1 MIVKSSFRIIAA
13 TFMFVMLAHAA
24 NAVVQAA
31 DFTLTTLDGKTLDCE
46 VLELEEASVSLAIA
60 GKNESFKAEQIKQLK
75 RSSSG
80 PAVIDSLASILVRL
94 RDGSELRAGD
104 VRKEGKQIVLMQNV
118 GKPDEGKIAIP
129 ETEVEWIRFRETS
142 ANNQNQWNE
151 LIAATSKTDRL
162 VVLRSG
168 DVLDSVEGVVVGID
182 EKEISF
188 DFDGESIKAPKSKLL
203 GITFFA
209 LAKKSYAPAKVI
221 VKTSSGHMLSA
232 AKLRKQSIDGKD
244 VLSITTSGAFDI
256 SIPWS
261 ELSELDYSAGNLKL
275 CSELSPLES
284 KWIGDKDYPGDKEI
298 AQKIFSPHV
307 ERYGTA
313 GPAEAT
319 AASDYVFLGTGEVV
333 FRVPEGMT
341 RFQATIAGA
350 VGAQVRGWT
359 TVIVKQEDEVIFQ
372 QSFRPEVERMPVDV
386 SVKGNRRVSLIT
398 QPDDKRQA
406 EDAIWWLQPRF
417 VK

>member
-1 MIVKSSFRIIAA
+1 MVNSSFRIIAA
-13 TFMFVMLAHAA
+13 TFSFVML
-24 NAVVQAA
+24 VQAA
-31 DFTLTTLDGKTLDCE
+31 NVVVRAGDFTLTTLDGKTLECD
-46 VLELEEASVSLAIA
+46 VLELEEASVSIANA

-75 RSSSG
+75 RSTSG
-80 PAVIDSLASILVRL
+80 SAVIDSLASIVVRL
-94 RDGSELRAGD
+94 RDGSELRASD
-104 VRKEGKQIVLMQNV
+104 VRKEGKQILLIQNSEQR
-118 GKPDEGKIAIP
+118 DEGKMSIP
-129 ETEVEWIRFRETS
+129 EAEVEWIRFRDTS

-182 EKEISF
+182 EKEIRF
-188 DFDGESIKAPKSKLL
+188 DFDGESIKAPKTKLL
-203 GITFFA
+203 GVTFFA
-209 LAKKSYAPAKVI
+209 LGKKSYAPAKVI
-221 VKTSSGHMLSA
+221 VKTSTGHLLSA

-244 VLSITTSGAFDI
+244 TLSITTSGAIDI

-275 CSELSPLES
+275 CAELRPLES
-284 KWIGDKDYPGDKEI
+284 KWIGDKEYPGDKEI
-298 AQKIFSPHV
+298 AQKIFSPHA

-313 GPAEAT
+313 GAAEAT
-319 AASDYVFLGTGEVV
+319 AASDYLFLGSGEVV
-333 FRVPEGMT
+333 FRVPEGMS
-341 RFQATIAGA
+341 RFQAAIAGA
-350 VGAQVRGWT
+350 PGAQVRGWT
-359 TVIVKQEDEVIFQ
+359 TIIVKQEDEVIFQ
-372 QSFRPEVERMPVDV
+372 QSFRPEVERMPVDIPV
-386 SVKGNRRVSLIT
+386 SGNRRITLIT

>member
-1 MIVKSSFRIIAA
+1 MKSSFRIIAA
-13 TFMFVMLAHAA
+13 TFSFVMLMHLA
-24 NAVVQAA
+24 NAVVHAG
-31 DFTLTTLDGKTLDCE
+31 DFTITTLDGKTLECE
-46 VLELEEASVSLAIA
+46 VLELEEASASLAIA
-60 GKNESFKAEQIKQLK
+60 GKKESFKAEQIKQLR
-75 RSSSG
+75 RSSIGS
-80 PAVIDSLASILVRL
+80 VVTDSFASISVRL

-104 VRKEGKQIVLMQNV
+104 VHKDGKQIVLTQD
-118 GKPDEGKIAIP
+118 GEKQDAGKISIP
-129 ETEVEWIRFRETS
+129 EGEVEWIRFRETS

-168 DVLDSVEGVVVGID
+168 DVVDSVEGVVAGID
-182 EKEISF
+182 EKEVRF

-203 GITFFA
+203 GVTFFA

-221 VKTSSGHMLSA
+221 VKSASGHMLNA

-244 VLSITTSGAFDI
+244 ILSITTSGAIDI
-256 SIPWS
+256 TIPWS
-261 ELSELDYSAGNLKL
+261 DLSELDYSAGNLKL
-275 CSELSPLES
+275 CSELNPLES
-284 KWIGDKDYPGDKEI
+284 KWIGNKDYPGDKEI
-298 AQKIFSPHV
+298 AQKLFSPHV
-307 ERYGTA
+307 ERYGTT
-313 GPAEAT
+313 GPTEAT
-319 AASDYVFLGTGEVV
+319 EESDYVFLGSGEIV
-333 FRVPEGMT
+333 FRVPEGMA
-341 RFQATIAGA
+341 RFQTTIAGA
-350 VGAQVRGWT
+350 PGAQVRGWT

-386 SVKGNRRVSLIT
+386 PVSGNRRVSLIT

>member
-1 MIVKSSFRIIAA
+1 MKSSFRIIAA
-13 TFMFVMLAHAA
+13 TFSFVMLAQAA
-24 NAVVQAA
+24 NAVVQAG
-31 DFTLTTLDGKTLDCE
+31 DFTLTTLDGKTLECD

-75 RSSSG
+75 RSSSVS
-80 PAVIDSLASILVRL
+80 AEINSLASLLVKL

-104 VRKEGKQIVLMQNV
+104 VRKDGKQILLLQD
-118 GKPDEGKIAIP
+118 GEKPEEGKISIP
-129 ETEVEWIRFRETS
+129 EAEVEWIRFRETS
-142 ANNQNQWNE
+142 ANNENQWNE

-168 DVLDSVEGVVVGID
+168 DVVDSVDGVVVGID
-182 EKEISF
+182 EKEIRF

-203 GITFFA
+203 GVTFFA

-221 VKTSSGHMLSA
+221 VKTSSGYSLSA

-244 VLSITTSGAFDI
+244 MLSITTSGAIDI

-261 ELSELDYSAGNLKL
+261 DLSELDYSAGNLKL

-313 GPAEAT
+313 GAAEAT
-319 AASDYVFLGTGEVV
+319 EASDYVFLGSGEIV
-333 FRVPEGMT
+333 FRVPEGMS

-350 VGAQVRGWT
+350 PGAQVRGWT
-359 TVIVKQEDEVIFQ
+359 TIIVKQEDEVIFQ
-372 QSFRPEVERMPVDV
+372 QSFRPEVEQMLVNVPV
-386 SVKGNRRVSLIT
+386 SGNRRITLIT

>member
-1 MIVKSSFRIIAA
+1 
-13 TFMFVMLAHAA
+13 
-24 NAVVQAA
+24 
-31 DFTLTTLDGKTLDCE
+31 
-46 VLELEEASVSLAIA
+46 
-60 GKNESFKAEQIKQLK
+60 
-75 RSSSG
+75 
-80 PAVIDSLASILVRL
+80 
-94 RDGSELRAGD
+94 
-104 VRKEGKQIVLMQNV
+104 
-118 GKPDEGKIAIP
+118 
-129 ETEVEWIRFRETS
+129 
-142 ANNQNQWNE
+142 
-151 LIAATSKTDRL
+151 
-162 VVLRSG
+162 
-168 DVLDSVEGVVVGID
+168 VVGID